1 MTDALPASAGPTLL
15 IAEDYPDF
23 RARLLALLEP
33 LELSCI
39 PVGNGRQAIEVLQD
53 LSRDLHLLITDM
65 DMPVNTGWEVIQSA
79 RAHRGEALPI
89 IMQTGEARY
98 TYVKRRAEEF
108 GIVLIDK
115 LDVDVQLVPAVRD
128 ALGLSADGV

>member
-1 MTDALPASAGPTLL
+1 MTNAPDGAGAPQLL

-23 RARLLALLEP
+23 RKRLLALLEP

-39 PVGNGRQAIEVLQD
+39 AVGNGRQAIEVLQD
-53 LSRDLHLLITDM
+53 LSQDLHLLITDM
-65 DMPVNTGWEVIQSA
+65 DMPVNTGWEVIASA
-79 RAHRGEALPI
+79 REHRGEELPI

-98 TYVKRRAEEF
+98 TYVKRRAGEF

-128 ALGLSADGV
+128 ALGL

>member
-1 MTDALPASAGPTLL
+1 MAGGQAVL

-23 RARLLALLEP
+23 RAGLLVLLEP
-33 LELSCI
+33 LGLSCV
-39 PVGNGRQAIEVLQD
+39 PVSNGKLAIDVLSDASQKLD
-53 LSRDLHLLITDM
+53 LLITDM
-65 DMPVNTGWEVIQSA
+65 DMPVNTGWDVIEA
-79 RAHRGEALPI
+79 CRKHRAELPI

-115 LDVDVQLVPAVRD
+115 MDVDAQLVPAVKD
-128 ALGLSADGV
+128 ALGL

>member
-1 MTDALPASAGPTLL
+1 MPTVL

-33 LELSCI
+33 LELECI
-39 PVGNGRQAIEVLQD
+39 PVSNGRKAIEVLQD
-53 LSRDLHLLITDM
+53 LSQALDLLITDM
-65 DMPVNTGWEVIQSA
+65 DMPVNTGWEVIEAA
-79 RAHRGEALPI
+79 RTHRGESLPV

-98 TYVKRRAEEF
+98 TYVKRRAQEF

-115 LDVDVQLVPAVRD
+115 LDVDIQIGFAVRQ
-128 ALGLSADGV
+128 ALGLPPDAGGLR

>member
-1 MTDALPASAGPTLL
+1 MADVHNVL

-33 LELSCI
+33 FEFNCI
-39 PVGNGRQAIEVLQD
+39 PVANGRLAIEVLQD
-53 LSRDLHLLITDM
+53 LSQDLQLLITDM
-65 DMPVNTGWEVIQSA
+65 DMPVNTGWEVIEAA
-79 RAHRGEALPI
+79 REHRGATLPI

-108 GIVLIDK
+108 GIPLIDK
-115 LDVDVQLVPAVRD
+115 LDIDIKLAPAVRD
-128 ALGLSADGV
+128 ALGMPEEEPSG

>member
-1 MTDALPASAGPTLL
+1 MTSGPAVL

-23 RARLLALLEP
+23 RAGLLALLEP
-33 LELSCI
+33 LDLNCI
-39 PVGNGRQAIEVLQD
+39 AVSNGKLAIDVL
-53 LSRDLHLLITDM
+53 RDASQGLDLLITDM
-65 DMPVNTGWEVIQSA
+65 DMPVNTGWDVIGAS
-79 RAHRGEALPI
+79 REHRGELPI

-115 LDVDVQLVPAVRD
+115 VDVDIQLVPAVRD
-128 ALGLSADGV
+128 ALGLA

>member
-1 MTDALPASAGPTLL
+1 MAGGPAVL

-23 RARLLALLEP
+23 RAGILALLEP
-33 LELSCI
+33 LALNCI
-39 PVGNGRQAIEVLQD
+39 PVSNGKLAIDVLSD
-53 LSRDLHLLITDM
+53 LAQELDLLITDM
-65 DMPVNTGWEVIQSA
+65 DMPVNTGWDVIEA
-79 RAHRGEALPI
+79 CRTHRADLPI

-115 LDVDVQLVPAVRD
+115 VDVDAQLVVAVKD
-128 ALGLSADGV
+128 ALEL

>member
-1 MTDALPASAGPTLL
+1 MPDGLAVL

-23 RARLLALLEP
+23 RAGLLALLEP
-33 LELSCI
+33 LDLSCI
-39 PVGNGRQAIEVLQD
+39 PVSNGKLAIDVLSDRSQKLD
-53 LSRDLHLLITDM
+53 LLITDM
-65 DMPVNTGWEVIQSA
+65 DMPVNTGWDVIEA
-79 RAHRGEALPI
+79 CREHRAELPI

-98 TYVKRRAEEF
+98 SYVKRRAEEF

-128 ALGLSADGV
+128 ALGL